1 MKKISIILLFIS
13 GILTA
18 QNKEHK
24 ESLSGIK
31 KVQITTEAAVKIVA
45 GNSNELILKDYIKE
59 TKDNCGEC
67 EERHERQERQEN
79 HEHHNHDKSFKD
91 KTKGLTPIY
100 AGGKDNTNGFGFSIV
115 KEGSVLIVKDL
126 KSFYQRKGVTITLP
140 KNLSIS
146 VDTGTLGSAK
156 LEGFTSEVEVNT
168 NTGHITMKDVTGPIT
183 AHSSTGPININF
195 SKVNQTAPITISTA
209 VGEID
214 VTIPA
219 GTKANLD
226 LDTNGT
232 VYSNFDIQPASKKGL
247 KNVSGLKKITSK
259 LNNGG
264 VKIKL
269 RSHMGNI
276 YLRKK

>member
-31 KVQITTEAAVKIVA
+31 KVQITTEAGVKIVA

-59 TKDNCGEC
+59 AKDDCDEC
-67 EERHERQERQEN
+67 EEYPEHHSQGQ
-79 HEHHNHDKSFKD
+79 HHNHDKSFKE

-100 AGGKDNTNGFGFSIV
+100 AGGRDNTNGFGFSIV

-126 KSFYQRKGVTITLP
+126 KSFYQRRGVTIMLP

-146 VDTGTLGSAK
+146 VDTGTLGTAK
-156 LEGFTSEVEVNT
+156 IDGFTSEVEVNT
-168 NTGHITMKDVTGPIT
+168 NTGRITMQDVTGPIT